1 MIKKSTNNKTINK
14 LSSIKV
20 MNQSD
25 CSAETESSCIFTIY
39 YLFIYSISDVQVVH

>member
-39 YLFIYSISDVQVVH
+39 YFIYSISDVQVVH